1 MRLRAAHIVVLAA
14 LLAVLCG
21 CGRRARVI
29 PAEKLTRIYHDMFLA
44 DQWIRDNPEA
54 RKVADTTLFF
64 DPIFRRYGYD
74 FEDYDRTV
82 HYYLDHPE
90 KYSKILTRASDR
102 LRKEGEGLQ
111 LEADALTAR
120 EVELNKFRR
129 AFQEKDFSTDSLR
142 WAGVNALWP
151 VVLPPT
157 DTLPPV
163 DTLAQADSTAHADT
177 LKATLLPEAERAR
190 FQKNAR
196 GLEERIKE
204 LTD

>member
-1 MRLRAAHIVVLAA
+1 MHRAAHIVVLAVVLAA
-14 LLAVLCG
+14 LCACG
-21 CGRRARVI
+21 HRARVI
-29 PAEKLTRIYHDMFLA
+29 PENKLVRIYHDMFLA
-44 DQWIRDNPEA
+44 DQWVRDHPDA
-54 RKVADTTLFF
+54 RTEVDTMLIF
-64 DPIFRRYGYD
+64 DPIFHRYGYT
-74 FEDYDRTV
+74 FADYDRTV
-82 HYYLDHPE
+82 HYYLDHNDDYVKLLNRVE
-90 KYSKILTRASDR
+90 KQ

-163 DTLAQADSTAHADT
+163 DTLAQADSTAQADT
-177 LKATLLPEAERAR
+177 LKATLLPDAERAR

>member
-1 MRLRAAHIVVLAA
+1 MRRAAHIVVLAVVLAA
-14 LLAVLCG
+14 LCACG
-21 CGRRARVI
+21 HRARVI
-29 PAEKLTRIYHDMFLA
+29 PENKLVRIYHDMFLA
-44 DQWIRDNPEA
+44 DQWVRDHPDA
-54 RKVADTTLFF
+54 RTEVDTMLIF
-64 DPIFRRYGYD
+64 DPIFHRYGYT
-74 FEDYDRTV
+74 FADYDRTV
-82 HYYLDHPE
+82 HYYLDHNDDYVKLLNRVE
-90 KYSKILTRASDR
+90 KQ
-102 LRKEGEGLQ
+102 LRKEGEDLQ

-163 DTLAQADSTAHADT
+163 DTLAQTDSTAQADT
-177 LKATLLPEAERAR
+177 LKATLLPEAERSQ
-190 FQKNAR
+190 FKKNAR